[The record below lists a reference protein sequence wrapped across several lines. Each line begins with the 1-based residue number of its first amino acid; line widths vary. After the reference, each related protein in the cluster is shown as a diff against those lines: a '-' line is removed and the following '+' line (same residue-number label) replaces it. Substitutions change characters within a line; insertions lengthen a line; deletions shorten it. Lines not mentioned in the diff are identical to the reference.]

1 MKKPGFFFSL
11 LAAMFM
17 LNACDESPTEE
28 KVDPVFSFL
37 VGTYTESGY
46 QGIQL
51 LSFDTQ
57 KMALSSKIIA
67 PTQNPSFVIANKA
80 QNLVFSV
87 EETAGENGGKVKSF
101 KFDRMEGTLELIS
114 RVDTFGDHPCY
125 LSLDPSEGFLIVGNY
140 SGGNLS
146 VYKVNE
152 GELVHVQT
160 IQHEGQSINAARQEK
175 AHVHSTV
182 FHPDGKKLMVGDLGS
197 DKIHLYDFHS
207 DFAVPLAPSE
217 PAYFEVLPGSGPR
230 HLIVH
235 PKGDQIYLVHELSA
249 ELGVYAYKDGKI
261 SQTQTLPLTDPNY
274 SGAVGAAELRISDD
288 GKFMYVSN
296 RGDANE
302 ISVFEI
308 GNNKPLH
315 LVQRISSGGQMP
327 RNFTLSPDE
336 RFVLVAHQASNDIV
350 VFERNSKTGELTK
363 TEIRIS
369 IPKPVYLYPLL

>member
-1 MKKPGFFFSL
+1 MKKQGFFFSL
-11 LAAMFM
+11 LASM
-17 LNACDESPTEE
+17 LMLYACDESPSEE

-46 QGIQL
+46 QGIQM
-51 LSFDTQ
+51 LSFDPQ

-114 RVDTFGDHPCY
+114 VLDTFGDHPCY
-125 LSLDPSEGFLIVGNY
+125 LSLDPSEGFLVVGNY

-160 IQHEGQSINAARQEK
+160 IQHEGQSINASRQEK

-182 FHPDGKKLMVGDLGS
+182 FHTDGKKLLVGDLGS
-197 DKIHLYDFHS
+197 DKIHIYDFHPDYS
-207 DFAVPLAPSE
+207 VPLVPSN
-217 PAYFEVLPGSGPR
+217 PAYIEVTPGSGPR
-230 HLIVH
+230 HLVIH
-235 PKGDQIYLVHELSA
+235 PKGDQFYLVHELSA
-249 ELGVYAYKDGKI
+249 ELGVYTYAAGKI
-261 SQTQTLPLTDPNY
+261 SQTQTLPLTNPNY
-274 SGAVGAAELRISDD
+274 SGSVGAAEVRISAD
-288 GKFMYVSN
+288 GKFVYASN

-308 GNNKPLH
+308 GNDKKLS

-327 RNFTLSPDE
+327 RNFNLSPDGE
-336 RFVLVAHQASNDIV
+336 FLLVAHQASNDIV
-350 VFERNSKTGELTK
+350 VFERNTKTGELSK
-363 TEIRIS
+363 TDLRFS
-369 IPKPVYLYPLL
+369 IPKPVYLYALP